1 MTEQYILNKE
11 IYTLEELLE
20 SFGKEGFKIV
30 NTKTE
35 DDIKIHYAVEV
46 ITKGLEKYLKKQKS
60 KEDGKK
66 AIAKNKDST
75 ITMGHEISENDL
87 NKKLK
92 DIERLSHKG
101 DVKVIVQIKRKRAN
115 TDFIKSTKDK
125 FDNYFKEFFKND
137 KIDLKIVSHN
147 KVDLITVIHKSTVK

>member
-46 ITKGLEKYLKKQKS
+46 ITKGLEKYLKKQKN
-60 KEDGKK
+60 KEEGKK

-92 DIERLSHKG
+92 DIERLSQKG

-147 KVDLITVIHKSTVK
+147 KVDLTTVIHKSTVK

>member
-46 ITKGLEKYLKKQKS
+46 ITKGLEKYL
-60 KEDGKK
+60 
-66 AIAKNKDST
+66 
-75 ITMGHEISENDL
+75 SE
-87 NKKLK
+87 
-92 DIERLSHKG
+92 RG
-101 DVKVIVQIKRKRAN
+101 DA
-115 TDFIKSTKDK
+115 
-125 FDNYFKEFFKND
+125 
-137 KIDLKIVSHN
+137 
-147 KVDLITVIHKSTVK
+147 

>member
-92 DIERLSHKG
+92 DIERLSQKG
-101 DVKVIVQIKRKRAN
+101 DVKVIVQIKRKRA
-115 TDFIKSTKDK
+115 TIDFIKSTKDK

>member
-87 NKKLK
+87 KKKLK

-101 DVKVIVQIKRKRAN
+101 DVKVIVQIKRKRA
-115 TDFIKSTKDK
+115 TIDFIKSTKDK

-147 KVDLITVIHKSTVK
+147 KVDLTTVIHKSTVK

>member
-11 IYTLEELLE
+11 IYTLEEVLE

-87 NKKLK
+87 KRKLK
-92 DIERLSHKG
+92 DIERLSQKG

-147 KVDLITVIHKSTVK
+147 KVDLTTVIHKSTVK

>member
-46 ITKGLEKYLKKQKS
+46 IAKGLEKYLKKQKS

-87 NKKLK
+87 KRKLK
-92 DIERLSHKG
+92 DIERLSQKG

-147 KVDLITVIHKSTVK
+147 KVDLTTVIFKSTVK

>member
-87 NKKLK
+87 KRKLK
-92 DIERLSHKG
+92 DIERLSQKG

-147 KVDLITVIHKSTVK
+147 KVDLTTVIHKSTVK

>member
-87 NKKLK
+87 KRKLK
-92 DIERLSHKG
+92 DIERLSQKG

-147 KVDLITVIHKSTVK
+147 KVDLTTVIFKSTVK

>member
-35 DDIKIHYAVEV
+35 NDIKIHYAVEV

-87 NKKLK
+87 KRKLK
-92 DIERLSHKG
+92 DIERLSQKG

-147 KVDLITVIHKSTVK
+147 KVDLTTVIHKSTVK

>member
-87 NKKLK
+87 KKKLK
-92 DIERLSHKG
+92 DIERLSQKG

-147 KVDLITVIHKSTVK
+147 KVDLTTVIHKSTVK

>member
-20 SFGKEGFKIV
+20 SFSKEGFKIV

-87 NKKLK
+87 KRKLK
-92 DIERLSHKG
+92 DIERLSQKG

-147 KVDLITVIHKSTVK
+147 KVDLTTVIHKSTVK

>member
-1 MTEQYILNKE
+1 MIEQYILNKE

-35 DDIKIHYAVEV
+35 NDIKIHYAVEV

-87 NKKLK
+87 KKKLK
-92 DIERLSHKG
+92 DIERLSQKG
-101 DVKVIVQIKRKRAN
+101 DVKVIVQIRRKRAN

-137 KIDLKIVSHN
+137 KIDLKIGNHSR
-147 KVDLITVIHKSTVK
+147 VDLTTVIFKSTVK

>member
-20 SFGKEGFKIV
+20 SFGKVGFKIV

-87 NKKLK
+87 KRKLK
-92 DIERLSHKG
+92 DIERLSQKG

-147 KVDLITVIHKSTVK
+147 KVDLTTVIHKSTVK

>member
-87 NKKLK
+87 KRKLK
-92 DIERLSHKG
+92 DIERLYQKG

-147 KVDLITVIHKSTVK
+147 KVDLTTVIHKSTVK

>member
-46 ITKGLEKYLKKQKS
+46 ITKGLEKYFKKQKS

-87 NKKLK
+87 KRKLK
-92 DIERLSHKG
+92 DIERLSQKG

-147 KVDLITVIHKSTVK
+147 KVDLTTVIHKSTVK

>member
-87 NKKLK
+87 KRKLK
-92 DIERLSHKG
+92 DIERLSQKG
-101 DVKVIVQIKRKRAN
+101 DVKVIVQIKRKRA
-115 TDFIKSTKDK
+115 TIDFIKSTKDK

>member
-87 NKKLK
+87 KRKLK
-92 DIERLSHKG
+92 DIERLSQKG

-115 TDFIKSTKDK
+115 TDFTKSTKDK

>member
-30 NTKTE
+30 NTKIENDTE
-35 DDIKIHYAVEV
+35 INYAIQV
-46 ITKGLEKYLKKQKS
+46 ITKGFEKYLKKQKS

-87 NKKLK
+87 KRKLK
-92 DIERLSHKG
+92 DIERLSQKG

-147 KVDLITVIHKSTVK
+147 KVDLTTVIHKSTVK

>member
-87 NKKLK
+87 KRKLK
-92 DIERLSHKG
+92 DIERLSQKG

-137 KIDLKIVSHN
+137 KTDLKIVSHN
-147 KVDLITVIHKSTVK
+147 KVDLTTVIHKSTVK

>member
-35 DDIKIHYAVEV
+35 NDIKIHYAVEV

-75 ITMGHEISENDL
+75 ITMGHNIFENDL
-87 NKKLK
+87 KKKLK
-92 DIERLSHKG
+92 DIERLSQKG
-101 DVKVIVQIKRKRAN
+101 DVKVVVQIKNKRA
-115 TDFIKSTKDK
+115 TTEAIKAIKDK

-137 KIDLKIVSHN
+137 KIDLKIGNHSR
-147 KVDLITVIHKSTVK
+147 VDLTTVIFKSTVK

>member
-101 DVKVIVQIKRKRAN
+101 DVKVIVQIKRKRA
-115 TDFIKSTKDK
+115 TIDFIKSTKDK

-147 KVDLITVIHKSTVK
+147 KVDLTTVIHKSTVK

>member
-101 DVKVIVQIKRKRAN
+101 DVKVIVQIKRKRA
-115 TDFIKSTKDK
+115 TIDFIKSTKDK